1 MIQTTYQLIHTY
13 HAFCESVDNG
23 KEVRTVFCDISKA
36 FDRVWHR
43 GLLHKLSGT
52 GCSDKIIRWF
62 SSYLSGRKQRV
73 VFNGQASDW
82 TSVQAGVPQGSIIG
96 PLLFLIYINDIV
108 SDIGCPI
115 RLFADD
121 TSLYI
126 VVDFPPTAANFLNSD
141 LCAITNCANNWLVTF
156 NASKTVSMTISRKAN
171 PPQHPPLF
179 MNNVQLTEIDSHKH
193 LGLTFSKSCTWSQH
207 IHNITSKAWAR
218 LNLIRSLKFKIKRTT
233 LERMYISFIRP
244 VLEYSDSVWDN
255 CSTETKKQLDAVH
268 VEAARIITGATKLCS
283 INKLFSDV
291 GWDSLQSRRNKHKLV
306 IFYKILNGLTP
317 NYLVHETIT
326 YNLRNLNDTQTLH
339 ADTNLFYN
347 SFFPSAIRA
356 CIKLIIVPIK
366 ILSCD

>member
-1 MIQTTYQLIHTY
+1 M
-13 HAFCESVDNG
+13 
-23 KEVRTVFCDISKA
+23 
-36 FDRVWHR
+36 
-43 GLLHKLSGT
+43 SGT
-52 GCSDKIIRWF
+52 GCLDKIIRWF

-82 TSVQAGVPQGSIIG
+82 TSVQAGVPQGSILG

-126 VVDFPPTAANFLNSD
+126 VVDSPPTAANFLNSD
-141 LCAITNCANNWLVTF
+141 LFAITNWANNWLVTF

-179 MNNVQLTEIDSHKH
+179 MNNVQLTEIDTHKH
-193 LGLTFSKSCTWSQH
+193 LDLTLSKSCTWSQH
-207 IHNITSKAWAR
+207 IHNITSKARAR
-218 LNLIRSLKFKIKRTT
+218 LNLMRNLKFKIKRTA

-283 INKLFSDV
+283 INKIFSDV
-291 GWDSLQSRRNKHKLV
+291 GWDALQNRRYKQKLV
-306 IFYKILNGLTP
+306 IFY
-317 NYLVHETIT
+317 
-326 YNLRNLNDTQTLH
+326 
-339 ADTNLFYN
+339 
-347 SFFPSAIRA
+347 
-356 CIKLIIVPIK
+356 
-366 ILSCD
+366 